1 MAASIRKSAASSA
14 FGQLRNL
21 REYRNAR
28 RVAVYFPVGGELDT
42 SVICADL
49 WHRRKSCFLP
59 RMIDKPTV
67 NLGFAEYTANTPMTA
82 NRFGIP
88 EPDTPST
95 EWLSAQYLD
104 LVLLP
109 LLAFDRRGYRLG
121 MGGGYYDSALARR
134 KNTAALRRP
143 RLFGLAYSHQEVE
156 TLPTEAW
163 DVRLDGII
171 TEKEI
176 VLAGA

>member
-42 SVICADL
+42 SAICADL
-49 WHRRKSCFLP
+49 WQRRKSCFLP
-59 RMIDKPTV
+59 RMIDKPAA
-67 NLGFAEYTANTPMTA
+67 NLGFAEYTANTRMTA

-88 EPDTPST
+88 EPDTPSRN
-95 EWLSAQYLD
+95 WLPAQYLD

-121 MGGGYYDSALARR
+121 MGGGYYDSALACR
-134 KNTAALRRP
+134 KNAAARP
-143 RLFGLAYSHQEVE
+143 RLFGVAYAHQEVE
-156 TLPTEAW
+156 ALPTDPW